1 MTRHWHA
8 DDLEAHLA
16 AERMEKRRMT
26 RLEWT
31 PTCDACGREG
41 IDRDEVLCSS
51 CKPKPRL
58 DLVAHIREQIAA
70 DPHAYANDRKLE
82 AVADAYMRSE
92 AERDVCPHGI
102 PHHDCTE
109 HNTKETE

>member
-70 DPHAYANDRKLE
+70 DPHAYA
-82 AVADAYMRSE
+82 E